1 MSLKQGTIS
10 IVILYFLLN
19 TSNLQSQK
27 VITWFDVGIKG
38 QIGASGLYN
47 KAILDASS
55 LDYVLDFSN
64 SYGLGGKLGIN
75 WDEIG
80 ISLEA
85 MYNSNNSQIKRIAA
99 NNSVSFVNH
108 SWNGLDFY
116 PLLRRARNL
125 GYFEIGPKVSFVQN
139 LEQSIAGVTSPDIA
153 SQYND
158 INYGAVLGFGSNIL
172 GIGDAFTGI
181 LGIRIEY
188 GVSDFVSA
196 GDGKRF
202 SAPLNLPNMYDQGYK
217 YTHPLFIG
225 LVFEA
230 NWGIGYFGRAK
241 CGARSKFIRF

>member
-1 MSLKQGTIS
+1 MLSKQGTIA
-10 IVILYFLLN
+10 IILLYILLN
-19 TSNLQSQK
+19 FKHLNSQK
-27 VITWFDVGIKG
+27 VITWFDVGLKG

-55 LDYVLDFSN
+55 LDYTLDFSN
-64 SYGLGGKLGIN
+64 SYGLGGKFGIN

-85 MYNSNNSQIKRIAA
+85 MYNSNNSQIKRIAS

-116 PLLRRARNL
+116 PLIRRARNL
-125 GYFEIGPKVSFVQN
+125 GYFEIGPKVSFVRN
-139 LEQSIAGVTSPDIA
+139 LEQSIAGVNSPDIA
-153 SQYND
+153 SQYRD

-172 GIGDAFTGI
+172 GIGDAFTGM

-188 GVSDFVSA
+188 GVTDFVSA

-217 YTHPLFIG
+217 STHPLFIG